1 MDKVFSSTPQLFSW
15 GRPCSILIHKT
26 LRDKS
31 AQQYC
36 LELHCWYSKLKTLLQ
51 FALPSVTLHWWD
63 PTRSKRYGPFMHISY
78 TNNTDWCLGVQQFW
92 LYTAPMYTSS
102 IHQKICGLIIPPV
115 WPTAILSPHHEV
127 MRGFIERFWKGP
139 VQLLSACDRD
149 NLKLRFKRF
158 SQVLFYALRQAG

>member
-26 LRDKS
+26 LRDIS
-31 AQQYC
+31 AQQYR
-36 LELHCWYSKLKTLLQ
+36 LELHCWYSKLKKCVPLRRYFSLLYPVSHSTDETQQGRNGMRLSCIYHTL
-51 FALPSVTLHWWD
+51 
-63 PTRSKRYGPFMHISY
+63 
-78 TNNTDWCLGVQQFW
+78 DWCLGVQQFW

-127 MRGFIERFWKGP
+127 MRFHWAVLER
-139 VQLLSACDRD
+139 AC
-149 NLKLRFKRF
+149 
-158 SQVLFYALRQAG
+158 AAPECPW